1 MALFHRL
8 SQNGGHGQSKRVTL
22 TPQLRMTTYQMPFKQ
37 TLLAIGL
44 TFSIGIL
51 PLTGSVCLAQTPA
64 SITPGSSATVAA
76 TPGAATNTQANAV
89 QVLGLQQCIDIALKN
104 NITIQQGQLQ
114 VESSEL
120 QLRQSRFNQL
130 PSVNAFISQNV
141 NSGYNVDPVTY
152 QFVNRTIGTNSL
164 QLNATMPIFQGY
176 QLKNT
181 IRQNKLIRQ
190 ATEKELAATQNNV
203 ALNVIQQYLNV
214 LTGAEQLAIAKRQ
227 VETSL
232 AQVDRTQK
240 LVNAGSAPE
249 ANLYEIRA
257 TLANDQLV
265 VVNNQ
270 NTVDLAKLALLQA
283 MNLPAGQPFEVEFIN
298 LPDPRIEAYE
308 LPASEVYNVAKQT
321 QPQLLG
327 ADLRVEAARRSIE
340 VARAGLY
347 PRLSLSGSV
356 NTIYS
361 SNGNPKIT
369 RTNTIVTTE
378 IGTINVGNASVPVST
393 TSTGFVSSDYTFLE
407 QLNNNLSQGISLN
420 LNIPIFGQRL
430 ARTNIT
436 NATIQQRNA
445 QLNADNTRLQ
455 LRQQIETAY
464 TSLLAASNRYQA
476 TEASVISLERAFRAA
491 ESRYNAGAINAT
503 DYNIAKNRY
512 DIARGQLVQAKY
524 DYVFRVKILDFYQNK
539 PLTFN

>member
-1 MALFHRL
+1 
-8 SQNGGHGQSKRVTL
+8 
-22 TPQLRMTTYQMPFKQ
+22 MTTYRMPS
-37 TLLAIGL
+37 TRILLAIGL
-44 TFSIGIL
+44 TCSIGTL
-51 PLTGSVCLAQTPA
+51 PMTSSLCLAQTPA
-64 SITPGSSATVAA
+64 SSPAAITPGASATVVPA
-76 TPGAATNTQANAV
+76 TVGTTTNTQANAV

-104 NITIQQGQLQ
+104 NITVQQGQLQ

-120 QLRQSRFNQL
+120 QLRQARFNQL
-130 PSVNAFISQNV
+130 PSVNGLVSQNV
-141 NSGYNVDPVTY
+141 SSGYNINPATN
-152 QFVNRTIGTNSL
+152 QFLTNTTGSNNF
-164 QLNATMPIFQGY
+164 QVNATVPVFQGF
-176 QLKNT
+176 QLKNA
-181 IRQNKLIRQ
+181 IAQNKVIRQ

-203 ALNVIQQYLNV
+203 VLNVIQQYLNV
-214 LTGAEQLAIAKRQ
+214 LTGAEQLVIAKRQ
-227 VETSL
+227 VETSQ

-249 ANLYEIRA
+249 ANLYEIKA
-257 TLANDQLV
+257 TLANDQLT

-298 LPDPRIEAYE
+298 LPDPRIQAYE

-321 QPQLLG
+321 QPQLQG
-327 ADLRVEAARRSIE
+327 ADLRVEAARRGIE
-340 VARAGLY
+340 IARAGLY
-347 PRLSLSGSV
+347 PRLTFSGGVS
-356 NTIYS
+356 TIYS
-361 SNGNPKIT
+361 SVGIPKVAPN
-369 RTNTIVTTE
+369 NTIVTTE
-378 IGTINVGNASVPVST
+378 IGTINVGGTYVPVST
-393 TSTGFVSSDYTFLE
+393 TAPGFSRSSFTFFE
-407 QLNNNLSQGISLN
+407 QLSNNLNEGVSLN
-420 LNIPIFGQRL
+420 LSIPIFGQRL
-430 ARTNIT
+430 ARTNIL

-464 TSLLAASNRYQA
+464 TSLLASSNRYQA
-476 TEASVISLERAFRAA
+476 TEASVFSLERAFRAA

-503 DYNIAKNRY
+503 DYNVAKNRY

>member
-1 MALFHRL
+1 
-8 SQNGGHGQSKRVTL
+8 
-22 TPQLRMTTYQMPFKQ
+22 MTTLQMPV
-37 TLLAIGL
+37 TRILLAIGL
-44 TFSIGIL
+44 SISIGMLLL
-51 PLTGSVCLAQTPA
+51 PSSVCLAQTPA
-64 SITPGSSATVAA
+64 VTPSAITPGGSTTAVVAA
-76 TPGAATNTQANAV
+76 TASGATNTQANAV

-104 NITIQQGQLQ
+104 NITVQQGQLQ
-114 VESSEL
+114 IDISEL

-130 PSVNAFISQNV
+130 PSVNGFVSQNV
-141 NSGYNVDPVTY
+141 STGRNVNPATNQFIDQTVGSNNVQLSATVPV
-152 QFVNRTIGTNSL
+152 
-164 QLNATMPIFQGY
+164 FQGF
-176 QLKNT
+176 QLKNV
-181 IRQNKLIRQ
+181 IAQNKVIRQ

-203 ALNVIQQYLNV
+203 VLNVIQQYLNV
-214 LTGAEQLAIAKRQ
+214 LTGAEQLTIAKRQ
-227 VETSL
+227 VETSQ

-249 ANLYEIRA
+249 ANLYEIKA
-257 TLANDQLV
+257 TLANDQLA

-308 LPASEVYNVAKQT
+308 LPASEVYNIAKQT
-321 QPQLLG
+321 QPQLQG

-340 VARAGLY
+340 IARAGLY
-347 PRLSLSGSV
+347 PRLTMSGSI
-356 NTIYS
+356 NSIYS
-361 SNGNPKIT
+361 SVGLQKIAPN
-369 RTNTIVTTE
+369 NTIVTTE
-378 IGTINVGNASVPVST
+378 IGTVNVGGTSFPIST
-393 TSTGFVSSDYTFLE
+393 TSTGFSRSSYSFFE
-407 QLNNNLSQGISLN
+407 QLNNNLNRGLSVN
-420 LNIPIFGQRL
+420 LSIPIYGNRL
-430 ARTNIT
+430 ARTNIL

-464 TSLLAASNRYQA
+464 TSLLASSNRYQA
-476 TEASVISLERAFRAA
+476 TEASVFSLERAFHAA

-503 DYNIAKNRY
+503 DYNVAKNRY